1 MIFRHLSGFQ
11 ITGTSVSKNNKVLI
25 TSEGLLGCSSLLNHC
40 QYCNDCIAQYL
51 KSALWK
57 DGMKL

>member
-25 TSEGLLGCSSLLNHC
+25 TSEGLLGCSSLLI
-40 QYCNDCIAQYL
+40 IANIVMIVL
-51 KSALWK
+51 LSI
-57 DGMKL
+57 